1 MGLKGLSARF
11 TLLAV
16 SCCALVHPAFSQAPA
31 TQAPAAQTSKLLE
44 LHFAGNKRITQDQ
57 IVPLSALQAGSEV
70 SRDELQAAADR
81 LVQTGLFAH
90 VKYNFQSRSDGVAV
104 TFTLEEAPLLP
115 AFYDNFPWFD
125 DSELNDAIRKKL
137 PFYDGK
143 LPPAGSVVDDAASAI
158 TALINEHNIAATLE
172 HQVLANPVG
181 DGDVQEFHLEGAGL
195 KIASIAFGDL
205 ALTENKAIRQHLSEI
220 SGTEYSRTKIDLFL
234 FEQVRPIYL
243 ERGNL
248 RVKLGPPEV
257 RLTGN
262 PNQKMPQE
270 IPIFVPVVAGA
281 VYHWKSIEWNGIS
294 ALSDLTLTG
303 LIGLKAGQIADGMAI
318 EGGWDR
324 VREEYGH
331 RGHLDVK
338 LACVPHYDEGAHT
351 VSYTV
356 NVQEGPAYRFGS
368 MVLTGL
374 SPTAEKHLRESWL
387 TPAGSLFDKAAFEE
401 LLTKLQN
408 HREKVFGELPVHYDN
423 VGHWLQTDPSR
434 ATVDILLDF
443 K

>member
-1 MGLKGLSARF
+1 MGLK
-11 TLLAV
+11 
-16 SCCALVHPAFSQAPA
+16 ALVIRSFLLTAFLCASVYPVLSQ
-31 TQAPAAQTSKLLE
+31 TTAAQSSTLRQVRVE
-44 LHFAGNKRITQDQ
+44 GNKRLTEDQ
-57 IVPLSALQAGSEV
+57 IVALCALQTGAEV
-70 SRDELQAAADR
+70 SRDDLQAAADR

-90 VKYNFQSRSDGVAV
+90 VNYNFQSKSDGVV
-104 TFTLEEAPLLP
+104 LTYTLDEAPLLP
-115 AFYDNFPWFD
+115 VFYDNFPWFD

-137 PFYDGK
+137 PFYEGK
-143 LPPAGSVVDDAASAI
+143 LPPAGSVVDDASAVV
-158 TALINEHNIAATLE
+158 TTLINQRGIAATLE

-181 DGDVQEFHLEGAGL
+181 DGDVQEFHLQGAGL
-195 KIASIAFGDL
+195 QIASITFSDPAL
-205 ALTENKAIRQHLSEI
+205 ADNKAIRQHVSEI

-234 FEQVRPIYL
+234 FEQVRPVYL

-262 PNQKMPQE
+262 PNQKMPQQ
-270 IPIFVPVVAGA
+270 IPIFVPVVAGP
-281 VYHWKSIEWNGIS
+281 VYHWKSIEWTGIS

-303 LIGLKAGQIADGMAI
+303 LIGLKPGQIADGMAI

-331 RGHLDVK
+331 RGRLDVK
-338 LACVPHYDEGAHT
+338 LDAVPTYDENAHT
-351 VSYTV
+351 VSYKV

-368 MVLTGL
+368 LVLTGL
-374 SPTAEKHLRESWL
+374 SPTAEKRLHESWL
-387 TPAGSLFDKAAFEE
+387 TPAGGLFDKAAFEE
-401 LLTKLQN
+401 LLTKLQT
-408 HREKVFGELPVHYDN
+408 HREKVFGDLPVHYDN
-423 VGHWLQTDPSR
+423 VGHWLQTDPTR

>member
-1 MGLKGLSARF
+1 MGLKALGIRSF
-11 TLLAV
+11 LLTAFL
-16 SCCALVHPAFSQAPA
+16 CASIYPALSQAPA
-31 TQAPAAQTSKLLE
+31 QTSTLRQVRVE
-44 LHFAGNKRITQDQ
+44 GNKHLTEDQ
-57 IVPLSALQAGSEV
+57 IAALSALQIGAEV
-70 SRDELQAAADR
+70 SRDDLQAAADR

-90 VKYNFQSRSDGVAV
+90 VKYGFQSKSDGLAV
-104 TFTLEEAPLLP
+104 TFVFDEAPLLP
-115 AFYDNFPWFD
+115 VFYDNFPWFD

-137 PFYDGK
+137 PFFDGK
-143 LPPAGSVVDDAASAI
+143 LPPAGSVVDDASSAV
-158 TALINEHNIAATLE
+158 TALINEHGIAATLE
-172 HQVLANPVG
+172 HQVFANPVG
-181 DGDVQEFHLEGAGL
+181 DGDVQQFHLEGAGL
-195 KIASIAFGDL
+195 KIASITFSDPAL
-205 ALTENKAIRQHLSEI
+205 ADNKAIRQHLSEI
-220 SGTEYSRTKIDLFL
+220 SGTDYSRTKIDLFL

-262 PNQKMPQE
+262 PNQKMPQQ
-270 IPIFVPVVAGA
+270 IPIFIPIAPGP
-281 VYHWKSIEWNGIS
+281 VYHWKSTEWTGIS

-303 LIGLKAGQIADGMAI
+303 LIGLKPGQVADGMAI

-331 RGHLDVK
+331 RGRLDVK
-338 LACVPHYDEGAHT
+338 IDAVPKYDENAHV

-368 MVLTGL
+368 LVLTGL
-374 SPTAEKHLRESWL
+374 SPTAEKRLHESWL
-387 TPAGSLFDKAAFEE
+387 TPAGGLFDKAAFEE

-408 HREKVFGELPVHYDN
+408 HREKVFGDLPVHYDE
-423 VGHWLQTDPSR
+423 VGHWLQTDPTR

>member
-1 MGLKGLSARF
+1 MGLKELIFRLL
-11 TLLAV
+11 LLAFFP
-16 SCCALVHPAFSQAPA
+16 STSALALLAQVP
-31 TQAPAAQTSKLLE
+31 TAQTSTLRRIDIVGHKQIPADEILALTG
-44 LHFAGNKRITQDQ
+44 LTAGAAVT
-57 IVPLSALQAGSEV
+57 
-70 SRDELQAAADR
+70 RDDLQAAADR
-81 LVQTGLFAH
+81 LVQSGLFAH
-90 VKYNFQSRSDGVAV
+90 VKYNFQSKPEGVVLA
-104 TFTLEEAPLLP
+104 FTLEEAQLLP

-143 LPPAGSVVDDAASAI
+143 LPAAGSVVDEAATAI
-158 TALINEHNIAATLE
+158 TALIAAHGIEATLE
-172 HQVLANPVG
+172 HQVLANPIG
-181 DGDVQEFHLEGAGL
+181 DGEVQEFHLQGAGL
-195 KIASIAFGDL
+195 QIASITFSDPAL
-205 ALTENKAIRQHLSEI
+205 AENKGLRQHLSEI

-234 FEQVRPIYL
+234 FEQVRPIFL
-243 ERGNL
+243 QRGNL

-262 PNQKMPQE
+262 PNQKMPKE
-270 IPIFVPVVAGA
+270 IPIFVPVAAGA

-303 LIGLKAGQIADGMAI
+303 LAGLKPGQVADGMAI
-318 EGGWDR
+318 EAGWDR

-331 RGHLDVK
+331 RGHLDARLDA
-338 LACVPHYDEGAHT
+338 LANYDERAHT

-356 NVQEGPAYRFGS
+356 TVHEGPAYRYGA

-374 SPTAEKHLRESWL
+374 SPAAEKRLHESWL
-387 TPAGSLFDKAAFEE
+387 TPSGGLFDKAAFEE
-401 LLTKLQN
+401 LLTNLQS

-423 VGHWLQTDPSR
+423 VGHWLQTD
-434 ATVDILLDF
+434 AAHGTVDILLDF